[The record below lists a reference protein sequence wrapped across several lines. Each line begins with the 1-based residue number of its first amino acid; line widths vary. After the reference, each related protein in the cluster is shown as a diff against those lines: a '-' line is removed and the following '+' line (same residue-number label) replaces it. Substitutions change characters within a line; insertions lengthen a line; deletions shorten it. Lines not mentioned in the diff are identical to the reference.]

1 MQTIHTRI
9 EGRVQGVFF
18 RDSTR
23 KEAMRLGL
31 HGWVR
36 NMADGSVEAVFQ
48 GQEENLRQMQ
58 TWLREGPPQATVER
72 VIVDQLDD
80 DTVFDTFHVVF

>member
-23 KEAMRLGL
+23 KEALRLGL
-31 HGWVR
+31 TGWVR
-36 NMADGSVEAVFQ
+36 NTRDGAVEAVFQ
-48 GQEENLRQMQ
+48 GDTDSLTIIQ
-58 TWLREGPPQATVER
+58 TWLGKGPPHAR
-72 VIVDQLDD
+72 VDKVNVDQLDD
-80 DTVFDTFHVVF
+80 SIVYDNFEIVY